1 MMNNNVDGVLSHR
14 YRFRIE
20 TNYMKLLD
28 DDGINAQLAILF
40 FNLKKIV

>member
-1 MMNNNVDGVLSHR
+1 MMNNNVDDDNVDGILSHR

-28 DDGINAQLAILF
+28 DDGINAQQFYSLI
-40 FNLKKIV
+40 